1 MDNLEPLQTEQTPT
15 TEQEPT
21 VTQQD
26 KSAKVFTQSE
36 LNGVVQTRL
45 SKAEA
50 GFNKERAAWD
60 TERTTYTSEL
70 ETLQAVVKDAV
81 INVVTAKMSATEKRL
96 FEALPFEKQLEQVK
110 DPEFLA
116 SLNQKVTTPETP
128 EASKAPKTLFRRTS
142 TI

>member
-1 MDNLEPLQTEQTPT
+1 MTENTELATEVESEVSTKEAAPTKSQVKKYSDEDVNGIVAKAKGRLETG
-15 TEQEPT
+15 
-21 VTQQD
+21 
-26 KSAKVFTQSE
+26 FT
-36 LNGVVQTRL
+36 
-45 SKAEA
+45 A
-50 GFNKERAAWD
+50 ERAAWE

-70 ETLQAVVKDAV
+70 ESLQAVVKDAV

-128 EASKAPKTLFRRTS
+128 ETAKSTKTLFRRTS
-142 TI
+142 SL